1 MVNTG
6 FENAQNRHKATIQS
20 KYDKI
25 KQDELDRIEAE
36 KQKII
41 RKEKRRE
48 ARIKR
53 AKDQELEKFR
63 DQIQRNVIFK
73 GEVLEVLK
81 TNLVEYH
88 GFYTTERY
96 IGALGG
102 QANQVYYVLDEIMK
116 KYPDGLATYLDKK
129 SKNAEDEYL
138 LKPNNPREL
147 LQQEHL
153 TVFLMAYLKDMKNE
167 SIDLSI
173 HPLCIKYLDNLECP
187 LDDLSALTDEELIQ
201 FKDLYL
207 DNIPKS
213 YSNKSDVIE
222 TLIGILI
229 NIIAKRVPVDNTSVK
244 IDHIHHK
251 VRFVPL
257 PEGIIEEDYEETIVI
272 PGEEGEEAR
281 TETIQH
287 TKNTSY

>member
-1 MVNTG
+1 MAHQKINARNIAKSYMSDLRLEALQELSVMGVLVPPQSRAMEEEVMPWLMDKIVGFLVEDQSTTQGAQVMVNTG
-6 FENAQNRHKATIQS
+6 FENAQNRHKSTIQA

-63 DQIQRNVIFK
+63 DQVQRNVIFK

-88 GFYTTERY
+88 GFYTSEKY

-102 QANQVYYVLDEIMK
+102 QANQIYYVLDEVMK

-138 LKPNNPREL
+138 LKANNPREL

-187 LDDLSALTDEELIQ
+187 LDDLS
-201 FKDLYL
+201 
-207 DNIPKS
+207 
-213 YSNKSDVIE
+213 
-222 TLIGILI
+222 
-229 NIIAKRVPVDNTSVK
+229 
-244 IDHIHHK
+244 
-251 VRFVPL
+251 
-257 PEGIIEEDYEETIVI
+257 
-272 PGEEGEEAR
+272 
-281 TETIQH
+281 
-287 TKNTSY
+287 